1 MHLVTFY
8 LYYYICKWWNYYFHP
23 KRKIQDID
31 ILLDRAID
39 QKNDAPTYVVKEI
52 KNNCKLTINGEEQS
66 TTPLVTTELLYSDNN
81 SSEYA
86 ATVISELEVYDNTL
100 RAVSSYSKEEHTSSS
115 GGEIYL
121 YTTIYF
127 DISNVNGVG
136 IIFLKKVTVNA
147 KVNVSRVKVNYVKAK
162 YGYAGVNYN
171 TRGWE
176 NTTSTWYSETGTS
189 KTVYVN
195 GPKLESVSGG
205 MYYNIWGEGLAHV
218 ARGNSS
224 WDTTHKVIECDMG
237 WWGEKVF

>member
-39 QKNDAPTYVVKEI
+39 QKNDAPTYVVKET

-86 ATVISELEVYDNTL
+86 ATVISELEVYNNTL

-136 IIFLKKVTVNA
+136 IIFFKEVITGGFLHN
-147 KVNVSRVKVNYVKAK
+147 VKAIPT
-162 YGYAGVNYN
+162 
-171 TRGWE
+171 TRIAQHH
-176 NTTSTWYSETGTS
+176 
-189 KTVYVN
+189 
-195 GPKLESVSGG
+195 KLKIR
-205 MYYNIWGEGLAHV
+205 YYTFIL
-218 ARGNSS
+218 S
-224 WDTTHKVIECDMG
+224 C
-237 WWGEKVF
+237 